1 METIREILASHESG
15 ISRGGLLAW
24 ARLRGDPKMTDAQL
38 DAALAEL
45 GDQVIDV
52 QGFLY
57 LREYAPASALK
68 EAAAEASSVAAAP
81 PEAWQT
87 AAPASSWQPVAPA
100 YEDAPPPLAE
110 AGPERW
116 VAPGESPGSPSG
128 SASPDGGWPSPDGGW
143 TQPEAGWVAPPSSGS
158 RRTMVVAAVFVGVFV
173 LVSGVAA
180 FLLRSTATVDDPFAP
195 NDAPAQPTPTSGT
208 VVDAFTIELGDCL
221 ILPSEDEFDEVR
233 RLSCAE
239 PHDGEVFFVDDYPGS
254 DYPSGDELDSYVDAQ
269 CLPAFEAF
277 TGSDFDGQEVLD
289 IGWFA
294 PTAGSWEDGDHEVLC
309 YLTPTDGSM
318 TSQSYRGANP

>member
-1 METIREILASHESG
+1 METVREILASHESG

-57 LREYAPASALK
+57 LRQFAPESALK
-68 EAAAEASSVAAAP
+68 VAAAEASSVP
-81 PEAWQT
+81 P
-87 AAPASSWQPVAPA
+87 APASSWQPVAPA
-100 YEDAPPPLAE
+100 YEDAPP
-110 AGPERW
+110 
-116 VAPGESPGSPSG
+116 SPSG
-128 SASPDGGWPSPDGGW
+128 
-143 TQPEAGWVAPPSSGS
+143 GWVAPDESSPPEGWTGPDEGWTPPPASGS

-180 FLLRSTATVDDPFAP
+180 FLLRDAASVDDPFAP
-195 NDAPAQPTPTSGT
+195 TGPDEAPAQPTPTSGT
-208 VVDAFTIELGDCL
+208 VVGALTIEFGDCL

-233 RLSCAE
+233 RLACTE
-239 PHDGEVFFVDDYPGS
+239 PHDGEVFFVEDYRGA
-254 DYPSGDELDSYVDAQ
+254 DYPSNDELSTYFDAE
-269 CLPAFEAF
+269 CRPAFEAF
-277 TGSDFDGQEVLD
+277 TGSDVEGQEVLD

-294 PTAGSWEDGDHEVLC
+294 PTEASWDDGDREVIC
-309 YLTPTDGSM
+309 YLTPFDGSM

>member
-68 EAAAEASSVAAAP
+68 EAAAEASSVATAP
-81 PEAWQT
+81 PT
-87 AAPASSWQPVAPA
+87 AWQPVAPA
-100 YEDAPPPLAE
+100 YEDAPPPPSAVGPGG
-110 AGPERW
+110 AG
-116 VAPGESPGSPSG
+116 APGESPWPPSG
-128 SASPDGGWPSPDGGW
+128 WSSADDGSAAPDGGW

-180 FLLRSTATVDDPFAP
+180 FLLRDAASVDDPFAP
-195 NDAPAQPTPTSGT
+195 DDAPAQPTPTSGT
-208 VVDAFTIELGDCL
+208 VVDAFTIEFGDCL

-233 RLSCAE
+233 RLSCGE
-239 PHDGEVFFVDDYPGS
+239 PHDGEVFFVDDYPGT

-294 PTAGSWEDGDHEVLC
+294 PTAGSWDDGDHEVLC
-309 YLTPTDGSM
+309 YLTPIDGGM